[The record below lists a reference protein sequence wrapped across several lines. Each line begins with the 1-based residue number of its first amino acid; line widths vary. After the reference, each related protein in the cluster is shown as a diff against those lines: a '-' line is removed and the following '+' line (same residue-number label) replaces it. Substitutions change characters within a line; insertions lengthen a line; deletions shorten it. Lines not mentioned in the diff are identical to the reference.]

1 MGAVAFI
8 FPGQG
13 SQTVGMGKDLWDN
26 FTEAREVFAEADE
39 ALGFKISSLCFEGPQ
54 SALNL
59 TSNTQPAILT
69 VSIAALRVLQYR
81 IGIEPSFFAGHS
93 LGEYAALIA
102 TGALKFYDGVRTVQK
117 RGQYMQEAV
126 PEGEGGM
133 AAILGLEREAVE
145 TACRTAAVGAV
156 VTPANFNCPGQI
168 VISGQIDALWRAMSL
183 AEEMGARRI
192 VSLPVSA
199 PFHCELMIPAG
210 KRLEEHLE
218 GVSIGKLSYPVIT
231 NVEAVENQDA
241 GRVKELLVKQVSHP
255 VLWEDSVRTMV
266 VRGVDTFVEI
276 GPGKVLSGLVRK
288 IERSATVISVE
299 DTKGL
304 MGLENELQEAV

>member
-1 MGAVAFI
+1 MGSVAFI

-26 FTEAREVFAEADE
+26 FTEAREVFAEADD
-39 ALGFKISSLCFEGPQ
+39 ALGFRISSLCFEGPQ
-54 SALNL
+54 TALNL

-81 IGIEPSFFAGHS
+81 IGIAPSCFAGHS

-102 TGALKFYDGVRTVQK
+102 AGGLEFCDGVKTVQK
-117 RGQYMQEAV
+117 RGQFMQEAV
-126 PEGEGGM
+126 PEGKGGM
-133 AAILGLEREAVE
+133 AAILGLEKEAVE
-145 TACRTAAVGAV
+145 TACRTAANGSI

-183 AEEMGARRI
+183 AEEMGASRI

-199 PFHCELMIPAG
+199 PFHCELMLPAG
-210 KRLEEHLE
+210 NRLEEHLE
-218 GVSIGKLSYPVIT
+218 DISIGALTHPVVT
-231 NVEAVENQDA
+231 NVEAVENQEA
-241 GRVKELLVKQVSHP
+241 VRVKELLVKQVSHA
-255 VLWEDSVRTMV
+255 VLWEDSVRTMLAQ
-266 VRGVDTFVEI
+266 GVDTFVEI
-276 GPGKVLSGLVRK
+276 GPGKVLSGLVKK
-288 IERSATVISVE
+288 IERLATVISVE

-304 MGLENELQEAV
+304 INLENRLQETA

>member
-13 SQTVGMGKDLWDN
+13 SQTVGMGKDLWNN
-26 FTEAREVFAEADE
+26 FTEAREVFEEADD
-39 ALGFKISSLCFEGPQ
+39 ALGFSISSLCFEGPQ
-54 SALNL
+54 ASLNL

-69 VSIAALRVLQYR
+69 VSIAALRVLEYR
-81 IGIEPSFFAGHS
+81 VGIEPNCFAGHS

-102 TGALKFYDGVRTVQK
+102 AQALTFCDGVTTVQK

-133 AAILGLEREAVE
+133 AAILGLERDAVE
-145 TACRTAAVGAV
+145 TACKTATGGAV
-156 VTPANFNCPGQI
+156 VTAANFNCPGQI

-199 PFHCELMIPAG
+199 PFHCALMIPAG

-218 GVSIGKLSYPVIT
+218 GVSISELTRPVIT
-231 NVEAVENQDA
+231 NVEAVENHDA

-255 VLWEDSVRTMV
+255 VLWEDSVRTMLAQ
-266 VRGVDTFVEI
+266 GVDTFVEI

-288 IERSATVISVE
+288 IDRSASVISVE

-304 MGLENELQEAV
+304 MGLENRLQEAV

>member
-13 SQTVGMGKDLWDN
+13 SQTVGMGKDIWDN
-26 FTEAREVFAEADE
+26 FTEAREVFTEADD

-54 SALNL
+54 TSLNL

-69 VSIAALRVLQYR
+69 VSVAALRVLR
-81 IGIEPSFFAGHS
+81 HRVGIEPNYFAGHS

-102 TGALKFYDGVRTVQK
+102 AEALEFYDGVKTVQK

-133 AAILGLEREAVE
+133 AAILGLQREEVE
-145 TACRTAAVGAV
+145 KACRTAASGAV

-192 VSLPVSA
+192 VPLPVSA

-210 KRLEEHLE
+210 KRLQEHLQ
-218 GVSIGKLSYPVIT
+218 GVSIGALTHPVVT
-231 NVEAVENQDA
+231 NVEATENREA
-241 GRVKELLVKQVSHP
+241 GRVKELLVKQMSHP
-255 VLWEDSVRTMV
+255 VLWEDSVRTMLAQ
-266 VRGVDTFVEI
+266 GVDTFVEI
-276 GPGKVLSGLVRK
+276 GPGQVLSGLVRK

-304 MGLENELQEAV
+304 ISLENKLQETA